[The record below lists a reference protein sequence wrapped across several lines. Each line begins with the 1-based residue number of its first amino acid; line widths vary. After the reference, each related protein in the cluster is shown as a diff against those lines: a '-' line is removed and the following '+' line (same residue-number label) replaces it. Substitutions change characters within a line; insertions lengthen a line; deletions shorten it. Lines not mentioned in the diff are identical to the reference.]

1 MAWTPSSAYSS
12 DDEPLFRVQGYPVGV
27 TEFLIGIYSLFFT
40 ALALSAW
47 AGYQGWSQVLPFS
60 TEEIRDKGWV
70 WQLVTYPLCNSW
82 EKGISFAIE
91 MLMLFW
97 FGREVERAV
106 GRRSYVLLYLGLAAL
121 PALLFLGLS
130 LATGQKFDAAG
141 SSNLHFAVF
150 LAFALLFPDS
160 RLMFGLITKWVALV
174 FLAIWTL
181 ADMAQH
187 DWVGLGW
194 MWAGAAVAAFAIRI
208 PFLSRF
214 GEWVE
219 ERRQQAVADQIR
231 KEATAKRDAEDRRN
245 QSIDPI
251 LEKISKQGMQSLTKE
266 ERAVLER
273 ARLELLKR
281 EGK

>member
-1 MAWTPSSAYSS
+1 MAAWTPSHSS

-27 TEFLIGIYSLFFT
+27 TEFLIGLYSVFFV
-40 ALALSAW
+40 ALALSLA
-47 AGYQGWSQVLPFS
+47 AGHGAWSQYLAFS
-60 TEEIRDKGWV
+60 TSDIRERGWV
-70 WQLVTYPLCNSW
+70 WQLATYPLCNAPGR
-82 EKGISFAIE
+82 GIWFVVE

-106 GRRSYVLLYLGLAAL
+106 GRRAYVLLYLGLSIV
-121 PALLFLGLS
+121 PALLFLGVS
-130 LATGQKFDAAG
+130 MTTGKPFFNSG
-141 SSNLHFAVF
+141 SNDLHFAVF

-160 RLMFGLITKWVALV
+160 RLAFGLITKWVALV
-174 FLAIWTL
+174 FLVVLSL

-187 DWVGLGW
+187 QWAALGW
-194 MWAGAAVAAFAIRI
+194 MWTGAAVAAFAIRI

-214 GEWVE
+214 GEWMEERQEQAALEQRQKEFTAKREAE
-219 ERRQQAVADQIR
+219 ERRH
-231 KEATAKRDAEDRRN
+231 

-251 LEKISKQGMQSLTKE
+251 LEKISKHGMQSLTKD

-281 EGK
+281 EGRK